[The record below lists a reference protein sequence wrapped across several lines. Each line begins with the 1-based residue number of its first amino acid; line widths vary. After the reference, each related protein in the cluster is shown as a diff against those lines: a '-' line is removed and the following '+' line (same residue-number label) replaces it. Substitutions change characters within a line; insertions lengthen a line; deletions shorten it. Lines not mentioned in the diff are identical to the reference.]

1 MRIDKAVVALREGKV
16 RYKHWI
22 DCKYVQVKDGYLMDD
37 KGHLTR
43 LCVWEEKDIVS
54 DNWEIVEEEQCI
66 AKYAIFLLT
75 LIQETYIIVV

>member
-1 MRIDKAVVALREGKV
+1 MRIDKVMVALREGKKV

-43 LCVWEEKDIVS
+43 LCVWEEKDITS
-54 DNWEIVEEEQCI
+54 DNWEIVEEE
-66 AKYAIFLLT
+66 
-75 LIQETYIIVV
+75 